1 MHHLEV
7 RVHLIDVRVS
17 PFEVRVHL
25 IGGRVYPLE
34 ARVHPIEGRVHPI
47 EVRVP
52 PIRGARP
59 MSAPPASRPSAL
71 LPVYPP
77 FPVRPASGH
86 GSWLVDEDGR
96 EWLDAYGG
104 HAVASTGH
112 SHPHVVGAIA
122 DQAGRLLFYS
132 TAVPHPLREA
142 LAERLAALCPDPLA
156 RVFFCNSG
164 AEANENA
171 LHIARK
177 HTGRRDV
184 VSLAGGWH
192 GRTVAT
198 LAVTD
203 GERYE
208 DGARRAGMPL
218 SRKVPFDD
226 AAALDAAVD
235 ERVAAVILEPVQ
247 GLAGARDCAPE
258 FLRAARRIC
267 DDRGAV
273 LIFDEVQCGVGR
285 CGAFSAAEAYGVTP
299 DVLTFAKGLAAGLPI
314 GAVVATA
321 AVTSRIAIGDL
332 GSTFGGGPLVAAA
345 ALANLEVIEREG
357 LIENAVRTGEHLRR
371 GARALGVARVSG
383 RGLLLGLHL
392 DRPAA
397 EVQRR
402 LFERRILTGTA
413 SDPRVL
419 RLLPPL
425 GFSTAEADLL
435 LAGLREVLA

>member
-1 MHHLEV
+1 
-7 RVHLIDVRVS
+7 
-17 PFEVRVHL
+17 
-25 IGGRVYPLE
+25 
-34 ARVHPIEGRVHPI
+34 
-47 EVRVP
+47 
-52 PIRGARP
+52 
-59 MSAPPASRPSAL
+59 MSAPSVVRPSAL

-86 GSWLVDEDGR
+86 GSWLVDEDGH

-112 SHPHVVGAIA
+112 SHPHVVRAIA
-122 DQAGRLLFYS
+122 EQAGRLLFYS
-132 TAVPHPLREA
+132 TAVPHPLRER
-142 LAERLAALCPDPLA
+142 LAERLVSLCPEPLG

-171 LHIARK
+171 LHLARK
-177 HTGRRDV
+177 HTGRREI

-203 GERYE
+203 GAKYE
-208 DGARRAGMPL
+208 EGARRAGMPL

-226 AAALDAAVD
+226 VAALDRAVD
-235 ERVAAVILEPVQ
+235 DSVAAVILEPVQ
-247 GLAGARDCAPE
+247 GLAGARDCDPQ
-258 FLRAARRIC
+258 FLHAARRIC
-267 DDRGAV
+267 DERGAV

-299 DVLTFAKGLAAGLPI
+299 DVITFAKGLAAGLPI
-314 GAVVATA
+314 GAVVASE
-321 AVTSRIAIGDL
+321 AVTARIGVGDL
-332 GSTFGGGPLVAAA
+332 GSTFGGGPVVAAA

-357 LIENAVRTGEHLRR
+357 LIGNAVRMGEHLRQ
-371 GARALGVARVSG
+371 GALALGVRRVSG

-392 DRPAA
+392 GRPAA
-397 EVQRR
+397 EVQRA
-402 LFERRILTGTA
+402 LFTRRILTGTA
-413 SDPRVL
+413 SDPEVL

-425 GFSTAEADLL
+425 SFSIREADLL
-435 LAGLREVLA
+435 LAGLREVLG